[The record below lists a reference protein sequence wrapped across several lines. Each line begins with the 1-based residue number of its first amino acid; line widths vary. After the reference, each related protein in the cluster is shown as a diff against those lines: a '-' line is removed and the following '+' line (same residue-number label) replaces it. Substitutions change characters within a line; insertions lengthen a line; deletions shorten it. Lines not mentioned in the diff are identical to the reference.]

1 MHTQLTYV
9 CSMTRATQTEMST
22 DEAKELLRDAHD
34 ADFAYSDITHDDVVE
49 ALRTL
54 ADSDD
59 IHEFWGLALEVPAA
73 QTDAVTKVFEVQIGD
88 GGRADRPAHVDVYH
102 LRMGDGRI
110 YQMGH
115 LWGPDTHERGLTDY
129 PNAAVREDIM
139 TIHGRVAEKQIDEP
153 DVDVKQNDIDVDVPR
168 F

>member
-1 MHTQLTYV
+1 MNQ
-9 CSMTRATQTEMST
+9 ATTAFDST

-34 ADFAYSDITHDDVVE
+34 ADFAYSSITHEDVVE

-54 ADSDD
+54 VDSDN
-59 IHEFWGLALEVPAA
+59 IHNFWGKSLEVAAA

-129 PNAAVREDIM
+129 PNAAVREDIL
-139 TIHGRVAEKQIDEP
+139 TIHGRVTETRIDEP
-153 DVDVKQNDIDVDVPR
+153 DVDVKQNDIDVDVPT